1 MLVGPTHDCEL
12 RPDQD
17 THTSKDR
24 PLHAEIATGGGGGR
38 QRLDF
43 VKESMERGASR
54 AHKMTQ
60 LAEHSVGASGHR
72 GWEKKLGSL
81 GCNQIPQRQMGEN
94 VDFGEGSF
102 AERNMGRRKTQQGC
116 PKFLQSRCEW
126 PHSFLPK
133 STAAHVDG
141 TPGKLLASVNGPG
154 GHWHISSC
162 QLEEQEASAM
172 VPRMESL

>member
-43 VKESMERGASR
+43 VKESMERGTSR

-60 LAEHSVGASGHR
+60 LAEQRVGASGHR

-102 AERNMGRRKTQQGC
+102 AERNMGRRRRSRIARNFCRAGANDRTHFCQSPQQHMWMAPQANC
-116 PKFLQSRCEW
+116 W
-126 PHSFLPK
+126 PL
-133 STAAHVDG
+133 
-141 TPGKLLASVNGPG
+141 
-154 GHWHISSC
+154 
-162 QLEEQEASAM
+162 
-172 VPRMESL
+172 